1 MKSVRALLQFTT
13 ILPLGEPA
21 DFDAFAQRSWL
32 YPFAGYVAGAVAAV
46 PGLAAWYFG
55 YTNSLVVAAF
65 TLALV
70 IFITGANHFDGLLDL
85 GDGLMAHG
93 SREKRV
99 AAMTDR
105 TTGAGALALGMM
117 IVLITFAGFASLP
130 PLGIAAAV
138 LCGEV
143 FGKMVMALVSAL
155 GKPFHEGI
163 QSYIYDH
170 SKRHFSV

>member
-99 AAMTDR
+99 AARSDDGRRRACSRYDDR
-105 TTGAGALALGMM
+105 
-117 IVLITFAGFASLP
+117 FDH
-130 PLGIAAAV
+130 
-138 LCGEV
+138 LCR
-143 FGKMVMALVSAL
+143 FCLSTSAL
-155 GKPFHEGI
+155 DCRG
-163 QSYIYDH
+163 S
-170 SKRHFSV
+170 SVR